1 MLFENISKI
10 AVIGGSGTGK
20 STLAKNLGKNLN
32 LPVYHIDAMHH
43 LSNWVQRDK
52 EERDKMVFE
61 KANEPKWVI
70 DGTYK
75 GTLEERVKK
84 ADMVIFLDYSTIARL
99 KGILGRYLKDR
110 GKERPEIP
118 GCKEKMDLDFI
129 KMTINWKKT
138 KGNTIYE
145 ILNRHKDKEILIFKN
160 RRSLNK
166 WYEKEFNKK
175 ILINI

>member
-20 STLAKNLGKNLN
+20 STLAKNLGKILN

-43 LSNWVQRDK
+43 LENWVSRDK
-52 EERDKMVFE
+52 DERDRMILE
-61 KANEPKWVI
+61 KANKPKWVI

-75 GTLEERVKK
+75 ATLEERVKK
-84 ADMVIFLDYSTIARL
+84 ADMIIFLDYSTIARL
-99 KGILGRYLKDR
+99 KGILGRYFKDK

-118 GCKEKMDLDFI
+118 GCKEQMNFDFI
-129 KMTINWKKT
+129 KMTVNWKRT

-145 ILNRHKDKEILIFKN
+145 ILEKNKNKKILIFKN
-160 RRSLNK
+160 RRKLNK
-166 WYEKEFNKK
+166 WYEKEFNRK
-175 ILINI
+175 IEVH

>member
-1 MLFENISKI
+1 MLFENINKI

-20 STLAKNLGKNLN
+20 STLAKNMGKIFN

-43 LSNWVQRDK
+43 LENWVPRDK
-52 EERDKMVFE
+52 DERDRMILE
-61 KANEPKWVI
+61 KANKPKWVI

-84 ADMVIFLDYSTIARL
+84 ADMIIFLDYSTIARL
-99 KGILGRYLKDR
+99 KGILGRYFKDK

-118 GCKEKMDLDFI
+118 GCKEQMNFDFI
-129 KMTINWKKT
+129 KMTINWKRT

-145 ILNRHKDKEILIFKN
+145 ILERNKNKKILIFKN
-160 RRSLNK
+160 RRKLNK
-166 WYEKEFNKK
+166 WYEKEFNRK
-175 ILINI
+175 IEVY